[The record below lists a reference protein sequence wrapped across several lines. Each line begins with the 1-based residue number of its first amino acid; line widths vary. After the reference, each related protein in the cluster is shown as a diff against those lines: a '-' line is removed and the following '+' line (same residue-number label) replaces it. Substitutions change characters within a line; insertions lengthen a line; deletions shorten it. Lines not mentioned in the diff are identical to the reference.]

1 MIVELVYSVDTLRS
15 LNTNDLQS
23 ITLDVSY
30 VLLLLHFFMF

>member
-30 VLLLLHFFMF
+30 VLLLLHSFMF